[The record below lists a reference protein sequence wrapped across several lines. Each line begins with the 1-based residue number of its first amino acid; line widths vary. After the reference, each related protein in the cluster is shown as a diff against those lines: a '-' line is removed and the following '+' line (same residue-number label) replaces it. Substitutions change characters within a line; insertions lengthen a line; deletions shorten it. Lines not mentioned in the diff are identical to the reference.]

1 MCPEIQTGKAE
12 KLVEKIEKLAVN
24 VSDSIQVTPQIFF
37 HLIDFIGVL
46 LFSFFFFNV
55 FCSGLGFLFQ
65 ITPNNGFTKS
75 IGQFPFYK
83 RGEQRKK
90 FKIKIVRVAF
100 CVNLT

>member
-46 LFSFFFFNV
+46 LFSVFFLMFFV
-55 FCSGLGFLFQ
+55 QDSGFC
-65 ITPNNGFTKS
+65 
-75 IGQFPFYK
+75 
-83 RGEQRKK
+83 
-90 FKIKIVRVAF
+90 FK
-100 CVNLT
+100 

>member
-46 LFSFFFFNV
+46 LFSFFF
-55 FCSGLGFLFQ
+55 
-65 ITPNNGFTKS
+65 
-75 IGQFPFYK
+75 
-83 RGEQRKK
+83 
-90 FKIKIVRVAF
+90 
-100 CVNLT
+100 